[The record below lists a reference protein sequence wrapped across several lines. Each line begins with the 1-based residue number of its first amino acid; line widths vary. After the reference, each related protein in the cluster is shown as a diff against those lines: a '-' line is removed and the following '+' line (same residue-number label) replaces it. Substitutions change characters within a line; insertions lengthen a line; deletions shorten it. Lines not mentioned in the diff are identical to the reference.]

1 MSTGEWQKS
10 VFLVR
15 WRTEHTTA
23 SARTASEVKAQRRTS
38 RPSCSR
44 IEIRISGAPF
54 SSQSLGKAAIEVGSR
69 VGHNVGVPIMLE
81 ERKGAD
87 ADAEGLFGRELSGVY
102 ATMQLSARVFQ
113 RRRLWEEPWTRRE
126 DQGAKGTCED

>member
-1 MSTGEWQKS
+1 M
-10 VFLVR
+10 R

-23 SARTASEVKAQRRTS
+23 SARTASEVKAQKRTS

-54 SSQSLGKAAIEVGSR
+54 SSQCLVKVTVEVGWR
-69 VGHNVGVPIMLE
+69 VGHNVGVPIILE

-87 ADAEGLFGRELSGVY
+87 AGAEGLFGREFFGVY
-102 ATMQLSARVFQ
+102 ATVCKGFQ
-113 RRRLWEEPWTRRE
+113 RRGLWEERSTSREYQGVKGACE
-126 DQGAKGTCED
+126 DQTAVVSRKRVGCVL